1 LKLKQNVIEQTML
14 FIHVVKVDQ
23 KIKHA
28 FIITLC

>member
-1 LKLKQNVIEQTML
+1 ML